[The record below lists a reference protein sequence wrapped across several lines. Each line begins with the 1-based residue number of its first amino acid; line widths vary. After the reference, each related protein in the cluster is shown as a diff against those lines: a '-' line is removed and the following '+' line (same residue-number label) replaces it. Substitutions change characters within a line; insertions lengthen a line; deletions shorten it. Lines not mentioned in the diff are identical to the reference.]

1 MSDQEIETGVVE
13 VLEESDET
21 RLVKV
26 IQEDETLDEYEIKMI
41 IQTADGTDIQETYD
55 DIRLAR
61 IAYEAED
68 RKGGSVT
75 VPIWCVNEGEPA
87 VAAYLYLK
95 AFEEAHSPHPYE
107 WVAEQMEVDKQV
119 VKNYVSRFLNDDE
132 D

>member
-26 IQEDETLDEYEIKMI
+26 IQEDETLGGYEVKMV
-41 IQTADGTDIQETYD
+41 IQTADGTDIRETYD

-61 IAYEAED
+61 IAYEVEE
-68 RKGGSVT
+68 RKGGGVT
-75 VPIWCVNEGEPA
+75 VPMGCVNEGKPA

-95 AFEEAHSPHPYE
+95 AFEEAHSTHPYE
-107 WVAEQMEVDKQV
+107 WVAEQMGVKKQV
-119 VKNYVSRFLNDDE
+119 AKNYVSRFLNDD
-132 D
+132 

>member
-26 IQEDETLDEYEIKMI
+26 IQEDETLDEYEIKMM
-41 IQTADGTDIQETYD
+41 IQTADGTDIRETYD

-68 RKGGSVT
+68 KKGASAT
-75 VPIWCVNEGEPA
+75 VPIWCVNEGEHA

-107 WVAEQMEVDKQV
+107 WVAEKMEVNKQV
-119 VKNYVSRFLNDDE
+119 AKDYVSRFLDDE
-132 D
+132 E